1 MNQIIRLQSG
11 PLATIIAIA
20 LALAIAIA
28 LALTIAI
35 APAVIAI
42 AIAIAIAA
50 IAIAHEL
57 SFFLPSQSIHQ
68 RTNFVDF

>member
-42 AIAIAIAA
+42 AIAIAA